1 MFGQLTLLVVAIA
14 GLPVSGTVIAVA
26 GVVLALV
33 VAIGGFL
40 VYRSGGKKGTKAAT
54 GTGNNEW
61 QRQPQQQGGA
71 ANGWNPQGPGND
83 AQQQPWAQQQVQGQQ
98 GGWGAQNNAPQQQQQ
113 GWGAPQNAPMQP
125 GANSWGGQNGAPQ
138 GATTPWGEQGNA
150 PQQPA
155 WGGGMQNG
163 PQGGNQWAASANQTA
178 QPVPTNSWD
187 APANPGT
194 QPASAN
200 SWDAQGGQN
209 GRTAWDAQPA
219 PVTQEPWGQ
228 PAQQQW
234 GGPAN
239 AAPQAQQAPTALGGG
254 MGSGPAWNQQG
265 FGQNGQNAQGG
276 LADAWGSPQQQA
288 PQNANNAMGGFAGI
302 GSVPQAP
309 GWQQQQQQGG
319 FGQGGPGVQ
328 QNQAPFDGMDNGFGA
343 NDGDRTIMRSI
354 GGGLGLVRVEE
365 GKEPGREYKIVK
377 ESLSIGRSRESDI
390 FLEDLAVSRLHAS
403 VVNLGNGQYALK
415 DEGSANGTKVNG
427 QLVNKFQTF
436 PLQEGDRIQ
445 LGQTVL
451 VFARG

>member
-1 MFGQLTLLVVAIA
+1 MFEQLTLLVVAIA

-26 GVVLALV
+26 GIVLALV

-40 VYRSGGKKGTKAAT
+40 VYRSGGKKGTKAAA
-54 GTGNNEW
+54 GTGNNDW
-61 QRQPQQQGGA
+61 QRQPQQPGA
-71 ANGWNPQGPGND
+71 AAGWNPQGPGND
-83 AQQQPWAQQQVQGQQ
+83 GQQQWAQQQAQGQQ
-98 GGWGAQNNAPQQQQQ
+98 VGWGGPQNNPPQQQ
-113 GWGAPQNAPMQP
+113 GWGAPQNAPTQQQ
-125 GANSWGGQNGAPQ
+125 GVNAWGGQNGPPQ
-138 GATTPWGEQGNA
+138 GTTPWADGQGNQGA
-150 PQQPA
+150 QPA

-163 PQGGNQWAASANQTA
+163 QQGGNQWAAGNQGA
-178 QPVPTNSWD
+178 QPVAANQWD
-187 APANPGT
+187 APGNPGT

-200 SWDAQGGQN
+200 QWDAQGAGPG
-209 GRTAWDAQPA
+209 GRPAWDAQPA
-219 PVTQEPWGQ
+219 PVAQEPWGQ

-234 GGPAN
+234 GGPTNN
-239 AAPQAQQAPTALGGG
+239 APQAPTALGGG
-254 MGSGPAWNQQG
+254 VGSGPSWNQQG
-265 FGQNGQNAQGG
+265 FGQNGQNAPGG
-276 LADAWGSPQQQA
+276 QADAWGTPQAQQPA
-288 PQNANNAMGGFAGI
+288 TQNANNAMGGFANI

-309 GWQQQQQQGG
+309 AWQQQQGV
-319 FGQGGPGVQ
+319 PGVQ
-328 QNQAPFDGMDNGFGA
+328 QNQGAPFNGMENGFGA
-343 NDGDRTIMRSI
+343 NDGDRTIMRST
-354 GGGLGLVRVEE
+354 GGLGLVRVEE

>member
-1 MFGQLTLLVVAIA
+1 MFEQLTLLVVALA

-83 AQQQPWAQQQVQGQQ
+83 APPQWAQQQAQGQQ
-98 GGWGAQNNAPQQQQQ
+98 QGWNATQDIAPSYGNAPQQAQGQQQGWNTPQNAPQQQSWNAPQQQQ
-113 GWGAPQNAPMQP
+113 G
-125 GANSWGGQNGAPQ
+125 SWNGQNGVQQGVNTPSWGDNKGSSPQ
-138 GATTPWGEQGNA
+138 QFGWSGATQNA
-150 PQQPA
+150 
-155 WGGGMQNG
+155 N
-163 PQGGNQWAASANQTA
+163 NQWSPNAGAQSPSANA
-178 QPVPTNSWD
+178 
-187 APANPGT
+187 
-194 QPASAN
+194 
-200 SWDAQGGQN
+200 WDAQANGQGGRQ
-209 GRTAWDAQPA
+209 AWDAQPA
-219 PVTQEPWGQ
+219 PVAQEPWTQ
-228 PAQQQW
+228 APPQQQQW
-234 GGPAN
+234 NGQGN
-239 AAPQAQQAPTALGGG
+239 NTQQAQQTALGGG
-254 MGSGPAWNQQG
+254 MGSAPSWNQQG
-265 FGQNGQNAQGG
+265 FGGQNAQTSQSG
-276 LADAWGSPQQQA
+276 LSDGWGTPQQQT
-288 PQNANNAMGGFAGI
+288 PPNANNAAAGFGNL
-302 GSVPQAP
+302 GSVPQASS
-309 GWQQQQQQGG
+309 WQQNG
-319 FGQGGPGVQ
+319 FGQNNAGMQ
-328 QNQAPFDGMDNGFGA
+328 QNQAMPFGATNNGFGA
-343 NDGDRTIMRSI
+343 NEGDKTIMRPM
-354 GGGLGLVRVEE
+354 GGLGLVRVEE

-403 VVNLGNGQYALK
+403 VVNQGNGQYALK

-427 QLVNKFQTF
+427 QLVNKFQVW

>member
-1 MFGQLTLLVVAIA
+1 MFEQLTLLVVAIA

-61 QRQPQQQGGA
+61 QRQPQQPPVAGVG
-71 ANGWNPQGPGND
+71 GWNPQGPGND
-83 AQQQPWAQQQVQGQQ
+83 AQQPHWGQQ
-98 GGWGAQNNAPQQQQQ
+98 APAQQQ
-113 GWGAPQNAPMQP
+113 GWAGPQNAPMQQGGWAGP
-125 GANSWGGQNGAPQ
+125 QNAPMPQQGPNAWNAQNNGGQGPN
-138 GATTPWGEQGNA
+138 TPWNEGQGNM
-150 PQQPA
+150 QQQQA
-155 WGGGMQNG
+155 WGGGAQNG
-163 PQGGNQWAASANQTA
+163 ASQWAASAN
-178 QPVPTNSWD
+178 
-187 APANPGT
+187 PGT
-194 QPASAN
+194 QAASAN
-200 SWDAQGGQN
+200 QWDA
-209 GRTAWDAQPA
+209 AQPA

-234 GGPAN
+234 GVQAN
-239 AAPQAQQAPTALGGG
+239 GQPQQAPAALGGG
-254 MGSGPAWNQQG
+254 LGSGPSWNPQG
-265 FGQNGQNAQGG
+265 FGQNAQNGQNVQNGP
-276 LADAWGSPQQQA
+276 ADAWGAPQQQMA
-288 PQNANNAMGGFAGI
+288 PNVNNAAAGFANL
-302 GSVPQAP
+302 GSVPQPAQAP
-309 GWQQQQQQGG
+309 AWQQQQGG
-319 FGQGGPGVQ
+319 FVQSGRAMQ
-328 QNQAPFDGMDNGFGA
+328 QNSDAPFGNANNGFGA
-343 NDGDRTIMRSI
+343 NDGDRTIMRPM
-354 GGGLGLVRVEE
+354 GGLGLVRVEE

-427 QLVNKFQTF
+427 QLVNKYQTW

>member
-1 MFGQLTLLVVAIA
+1 MFEQLTLLVVAIA

-33 VAIGGFL
+33 VAIGALL

-54 GTGNNEW
+54 GTGNNDW
-61 QRQPQQQGGA
+61 QRQSQQPGGA
-71 ANGWNPQGPGND
+71 AGGWNPQGPGND
-83 AQQQPWAQQQVQGQQ
+83 PQQQWGQQQVQGSQQ
-98 GGWGAQNNAPQQQQQ
+98 GWGAPQQQ
-113 GWGAPQNAPMQP
+113 GWGAPQQQ
-125 GANSWGGQNGAPQ
+125 GANSWGGQNGIQQ
-138 GATTPWGEQGNA
+138 GVSTPWADNQGNT

-163 PQGGNQWAASANQTA
+163 QQGGQWATSGNPGA
-178 QPVPTNSWD
+178 QPVPVNQWD
-187 APANPGT
+187 PQGNG
-194 QPASAN
+194 
-200 SWDAQGGQN
+200 QGGRQ
-209 GRTAWDAQPA
+209 AWDAQSA
-219 PVTQEPWGQ
+219 PVAQEPAWGQ

-234 GGPAN
+234 GGQAN
-239 AAPQAQQAPTALGGG
+239 IAPQAPQAPTALGGG
-254 MGSGPAWNQQG
+254 IGSGPSWNQQG
-265 FGQNGQNAQGG
+265 FGQNGQSGS
-276 LADAWGSPQQQA
+276 ADGWGAPQQQQQA
-288 PQNANNAMGGFAGI
+288 PQNANNALGSFAGI

-309 GWQQQQQQGG
+309 AWQQQQGV
-319 FGQGGPGVQ
+319 PGIQ
-328 QNQAPFDGMDNGFGA
+328 QNQGVPFDGMNNGFGA
-343 NDGDRTIMRSI
+343 NDGDKTIMRPA

>member
-1 MFGQLTLLVVAIA
+1 MFEQLTLLVVAIA
-14 GLPVSGTVIAVA
+14 GLPVSGKVIAVA

-54 GTGNNEW
+54 GTGNNDW

-83 AQQQPWAQQQVQGQQ
+83 AQQPWAQQQVQGQQ
-98 GGWGAQNNAPQQQQQ
+98 AGWGAQQNAPPQQ
-113 GWGAPQNAPMQP
+113 GWGAQQNAPMQQP
-125 GANSWGGQNGAPQ
+125 GANSWGGQNGIPQ
-138 GATTPWGEQGNA
+138 GANTPWGDGQVNA

-163 PQGGNQWAASANQTA
+163 GNQWAASGNQTA
-178 QPVPTNSWD
+178 QPIPTNSWD
-187 APANPGT
+187 AQGNPGT

-200 SWDAQGGQN
+200 QWDAPSGGQGG
-209 GRTAWDAQPA
+209 RAAWDAPQPA
-219 PVTQEPWGQ
+219 PVAQEPWGQ

-234 GGPAN
+234 GGQAN
-239 AAPQAQQAPTALGGG
+239 MAPQAPQAPIGGPGGG
-254 MGSGPAWNQQG
+254 IGSGPSWNQQG
-265 FGQNGQNAQGG
+265 FGQNGQNAQDG
-276 LADAWGSPQQQA
+276 LADGWGAPKQQQQT
-288 PQNANNAMGGFAGI
+288 PQNANNAVGGFAGI

-309 GWQQQQQQGG
+309 AWQQQQAG
-319 FGQGGPGVQ
+319 FGQGAPGMQ
-328 QNQAPFDGMDNGFGA
+328 QNQGTPFDGMNNGFGA
-343 NDGDRTIMRSI
+343 NDGDRTIMRSA
-354 GGGLGLVRVEE
+354 GGLGLVRVEE

>member
-1 MFGQLTLLVVAIA
+1 MFEQLTLLVVSIA

-54 GTGNNEW
+54 GTGNNDW
-61 QRQPQQQGGA
+61 QRQPQQPGGA
-71 ANGWNPQGPGND
+71 PGSWNPQGPGND
-83 AQQQPWAQQQVQGQQ
+83 AQQQWAQQQAQGQQ
-98 GGWGAQNNAPQQQQQ
+98 QGWGTPQNAPQQQ
-113 GWGAPQNAPMQP
+113 GWGTPQNAPIQP
-125 GANSWGGQNGAPQ
+125 GANSWSGQNGMLQA
-138 GATTPWGEQGNA
+138 ANTPWGEGQGNM
-150 PQQPA
+150 PQQPG

-163 PQGGNQWAASANQTA
+163 QQGGNQWATSGNPGAQPVPVHQWDAQGNPPAQSASANQ
-178 QPVPTNSWD
+178 
-187 APANPGT
+187 
-194 QPASAN
+194 
-200 SWDAQGGQN
+200 
-209 GRTAWDAQPA
+209 WDAQPA
-219 PVTQEPWGQ
+219 PVAQEPWGQ

-234 GGPAN
+234 GGQAN
-239 AAPQAQQAPTALGGG
+239 GAPQAPAALGGG
-254 MGSGPAWNQQG
+254 MGSGPGWNQQG
-265 FGQNGQNAQGG
+265 LGQNGQNAQGG
-276 LADAWGSPQQQA
+276 QADAWGTPQQQQYA
-288 PQNANNAMGGFAGI
+288 PQNANNAAGGFGAI

-309 GWQQQQQQGG
+309 SWQQQPGG
-319 FGQGGPGVQ
+319 FGQGGPGMQ
-328 QNQAPFDGMDNGFGA
+328 QNQGAPFGVMDNGFGA
-343 NDGDRTIMRSI
+343 NEADKTIMRPT
-354 GGGLGLVRVEE
+354 GGLGLVRVEE

-445 LGQTVL
+445 LGQTIL